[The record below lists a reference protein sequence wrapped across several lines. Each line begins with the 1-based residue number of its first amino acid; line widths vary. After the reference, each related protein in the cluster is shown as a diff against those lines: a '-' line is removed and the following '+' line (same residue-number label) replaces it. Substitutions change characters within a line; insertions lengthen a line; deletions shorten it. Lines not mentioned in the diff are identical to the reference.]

1 MQLAT
6 TALTTVSHL
15 ADSGT
20 SYVAAIDNPINGLVP
35 DFNVFGAEFTT
46 WWQKLFAGL
55 WAAGLIVSIA
65 FLIFGILDLRRA
77 TANHVPGQADEA
89 KTKVGWSAAAV
100 GGLAGLGVIV
110 TAIFTVF
117 G

>member
-1 MQLAT
+1 MHFVAPTLSA
-6 TALTTVSHL
+6 VSHMV
-15 ADSGT
+15 AGGSY
-20 SYVAAIDNPINGLVP
+20 YVAAIDNPISGLVP

-89 KTKVGWSAAAV
+89 KNKVMWSAASV